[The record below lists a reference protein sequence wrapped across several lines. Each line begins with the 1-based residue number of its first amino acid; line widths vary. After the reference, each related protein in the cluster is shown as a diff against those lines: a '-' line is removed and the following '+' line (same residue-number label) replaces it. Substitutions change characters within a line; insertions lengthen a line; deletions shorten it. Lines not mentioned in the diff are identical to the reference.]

1 MLILTMFSS
10 VWSRKENIIGMYLC
24 DMMTQSQKNSECF
37 IAGDCLNCGVLHISL
52 GLQFSDTWVPQT
64 KLFPKP
70 IFFSAVELP
79 SQSRS
84 LLTQAGAINK
94 YMHTSKKVVSAVSGI
109 CRQFWIFRRKIVW
122 ERKTFQDYNY
132 VQSLLLVNK
141 RIKRNFV
148 AKFVVRIYALFPI
161 CLDWKNRILQTLSF
175 FGCMIILC
183 SYMLIANCRRF
194 NWTCK
199 KHTKPPRICS
209 HCPKSRRQGE
219 KWCYNWGG

>member
-1 MLILTMFSS
+1 MFYSRGLPQLWCPTYFSGTAIL
-10 VWSRKENIIGMYLC
+10 W
-24 DMMTQSQKNSECF
+24 
-37 IAGDCLNCGVLHISL
+37 HL
-52 GLQFSDTWVPQT
+52 GPTN

-70 IFFSAVELP
+70 IFFGAVELP

-94 YMHTSKKVVSAVSGI
+94 YMHTSKKMVPRFPESADNFEFSAE
-109 CRQFWIFRRKIVW
+109 RLSENAKSFKI
-122 ERKTFQDYNY
+122 TIMFSHYC
-132 VQSLLLVNK
+132 LNK

-148 AKFVVRIYALFPI
+148 AKFVVRIYALFPQI

-209 HCPKSRRQGE
+209 HRPTALNQGGRVY
-219 KWCYNWGG
+219 KQ